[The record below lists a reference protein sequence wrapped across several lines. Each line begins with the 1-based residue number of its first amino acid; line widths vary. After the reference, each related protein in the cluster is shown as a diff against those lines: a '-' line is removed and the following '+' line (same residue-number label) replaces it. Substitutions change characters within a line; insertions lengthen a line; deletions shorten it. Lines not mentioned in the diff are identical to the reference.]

1 MYRQLSVVLVVP
13 VLDEAGKI
21 GEVVRRAPRAIV
33 DEVVVVDDGSTDG
46 SRDEAAAAGATV
58 IELGRSQGVGV
69 ALRTGFEHVL
79 ATGAGAVVV
88 AAGNNKDAPEEIPT
102 LLEPIADDRADLVQG
117 SRFLDAGGD
126 LGDMP
131 AYRRV
136 AVRLHSQLF
145 SRLAG
150 CRVTD
155 STNGFRALRT
165 SLLGDPNLDLDRS
178 WLDAYELEPYL
189 LLRAI
194 KLGYRFVEAPV
205 TKVYPD
211 RALGQTKMRPVL
223 DWWSILRPLADAA
236 IGDRRLSRRYIR
248 RDDRDRRGGRRP
260 LGTQPHSQL
269 PGPPRVPSGLGDRS
283 RPPTP
288 R

>member
-1 MYRQLSVVLVVP
+1 VYRQLSVVMIVP

-21 GEVVRRAPRAIV
+21 GEVVRRAPRALV

-58 IELGRSQGVGV
+58 IELGHTQGVGV
-69 ALRTGFEHVL
+69 ALRTGFERAL
-79 ATGAGAVVV
+79 ASGADAAVV
-88 AAGNNKDAPEEIPT
+88 AAGNNKDAPEEIPA
-102 LLEPIADDRADLVQG
+102 LLDPIADDRADLVQG
-117 SRFLDAGGD
+117 SRFLSAGAN

-131 AYRRV
+131 RYRRV

-155 STNGFRALRT
+155 STNGFRAIRT
-165 SLLGDPNLDLDRS
+165 SVLRDPNLELERS

-236 IGDRRLSRRYIR
+236 IGDTRLLRRYIR
-248 RDDRDRRGGRRP
+248 RDDRDRRDRRRP
-260 LGTQPHSQL
+260 LGAQPHSQL
-269 PGPPRVPSGLGDRS
+269 PGPAREPSGLGDRS

-288 R
+288 G

>member
-1 MYRQLSVVLVVP
+1 VTLVVP

-21 GEVVRRAPRAIV
+21 GEVVRRAPRTIV

-58 IELGRSQGVGV
+58 IELGRTQGVGV
-69 ALRTGFEHVL
+69 ALRTGFARAV
-79 ATGAGAVVV
+79 ATGADAVVV

-102 LLEPIADDRADLVQG
+102 LLDPIADDRADLVQG
-117 SRFLDAGGD
+117 SRFLSAGGD

-145 SRLAG
+145 SLLAG

-155 STNGFRALRT
+155 STNGFRAIRA
-165 SLLGDPNLDLDRS
+165 SLLRDPNLELDRS

-194 KLGYRFVEAPV
+194 TLGYRLVEAPV

-211 RALGQTKMRPVL
+211 RALGQTKMRPIL

-236 IGDRRLSRRYIR
+236 IRGQRRSRRYIR
-248 RDDRDRRGGRRP
+248 RNDRDRRRGRRP
-260 LGTQPHSQL
+260 LGTQSYSQL
-269 PGPPRVPSGLGDRS
+269 PGPARQPRGLGDRS
-283 RPPTP
+283 GPPTP

>member
-1 MYRQLSVVLVVP
+1 VYRQLSVVLVVP
-13 VLDEAGKI
+13 VLNEVGKI

-46 SRDEAAAAGATV
+46 SRDEAAAGGATV
-58 IELGRSQGVGV
+58 IELGRTQGVGA
-69 ALRTGFEHVL
+69 ALRSGFEHVL
-79 ATGAGAVVV
+79 ASGADAAVV

-102 LLEPIADDRADLVQG
+102 LLDPIVDDRADLVQG
-117 SRFLDAGGD
+117 SRFLSAGAS

-131 AYRRV
+131 GYRRV
-136 AVRLHSQLF
+136 AVRLHSHLF

-155 STNGFRALRT
+155 STNGFRAIRT
-165 SLLGDPNLDLDRS
+165 SVLRDPNLELDRS

-194 KLGYRFVEAPV
+194 KLGYRFLEAPV

-211 RALGQTKMRPVL
+211 RALGQTKMRPVV
-223 DWWSILRPLADAA
+223 DWWSILRPLAVAA
-236 IGDRRLSRRYIR
+236 IGGERLSRRYIR
-248 RDDRDRRGGRRP
+248 RGDRDRRGGRRP
-260 LGTQPHSQL
+260 LGTQSHSQL
-269 PGPPRVPSGLGDRS
+269 PGPPRESSGLGDRS
-283 RPPTP
+283 RPSTP

>member
-1 MYRQLSVVLVVP
+1 MYRQLSVVLIVP

-46 SRDEAAAAGATV
+46 SRHEAVAAGATV
-58 IELGRSQGVGV
+58 IELGRTRGVGV
-69 ALRTGFEHVL
+69 ALRVGFEHAL
-79 ATGAGAVVV
+79 ATGADAAVV
-88 AAGNNKDAPEEIPT
+88 AAGNNKDAPEEIPI
-102 LLEPIADDRADLVQG
+102 LLDPIADDRADLVQG
-117 SRFLDAGGD
+117 SRFLGASAN

-131 AYRRV
+131 GYRRV
-136 AVRLHSQLF
+136 AVRVHSQLF
-145 SRLAG
+145 SLLAG
-150 CRVTD
+150 FRVTD
-155 STNGFRALRT
+155 STNGFRAIRA
-165 SLLGDPNLDLDRS
+165 SLLRDPDLELDRS

-211 RALGQTKMRPVL
+211 RALGQTKMRPVV

-236 IGDRRLSRRYIR
+236 VGGRRLSRRYIR

-269 PGPPRVPSGLGDRS
+269 PGPSREPSGLGDRS
-283 RPPTP
+283 RPPST